1 MRNLLGIG
9 ANPYTSFMKSSRR
22 TRHRNV
28 VNIFGFPTTVKPGFG
43 IFTILLAILYPF
55 PLGVW
60 VAGTVAIFTVIHE
73 LGHALAARQAGCRAA
88 IALDFMV
95 AYASYEPVK
104 PLTWGQRAR
113 IAFAGPSL
121 QIITATALLLGL
133 GVNPFSKTDIS
144 SSDATAAIWW
154 AGIALGVVNL
164 VPLLP
169 LDGGAI
175 VSSIVDRFTN
185 GRGREIM
192 LPISFVL
199 TAISF
204 VSCLIFSIQGVAPL
218 LALLMFIQYQTMSAQ
233 RRAQLFINDTDVVSK
248 GDPLFD
254 SLIIDTLLNSGEYSR
269 ARDYA
274 ISAYR
279 SCPAFNN
286 AFSVA
291 KASAS
296 LHEDEE
302 AVAWLHTAENS
313 QLANGEFLDAFE
325 STPVFDRLRDRADV
339 SAEWFAN
346 R

>member
-1 MRNLLGIG
+1 MLGVI
-9 ANPYTSFMKSSRR
+9 AITYTSIMKSLRR

-28 VNIFGFPTTVKPGFG
+28 VNILGFPTTVKPGFG
-43 IFTILLAILYPF
+43 IFTVLLAILYPF

-60 VAGTVAIFTVIHE
+60 VAGAVAIFTVIHE

-95 AYASYEPVK
+95 AYASYESVK

-113 IAFAGPSL
+113 IASAGPGL

-133 GVNPFSKTDIS
+133 GVNPFSKNDIS
-144 SSDATAAIWW
+144 TSDATAAIWW

-192 LPISFVL
+192 LPISFGI

-204 VSCLIFSIQGVAPL
+204 VLCLVFSIQGVAPL

-233 RRAQLFINDTDVVSK
+233 RRAQVFLDDTDLVSK

-254 SLIIDTLLNSGEYSR
+254 GLIIDTLLNSGDYAR
-269 ARDYA
+269 ARNYA
-274 ISAYR
+274 MTAYR

-286 AFSVA
+286 AFGVA
-291 KASAS
+291 KASAA
-296 LHEDEE
+296 LQLDEE
-302 AVAWLHTAENS
+302 AIAWLRTAEQS
-313 QLANGEFLDAFE
+313 QLSNGEFLDAFE
-325 STPVFDRLRDRADV
+325 GTPVFDRMRDRADI

>member
-1 MRNLLGIG
+1 
-9 ANPYTSFMKSSRR
+9 MKSSRR
-22 TRHRNV
+22 TRHLNV

-43 IFTILLAILYPF
+43 IFTALLAILYPF

-60 VAGTVAIFTVIHE
+60 VAGAVAIFTVIHE

-95 AYASYEPVK
+95 AYASYEPAK

-113 IAFAGPSL
+113 IACAGPSL

-144 SSDATAAIWW
+144 TSDATAAIWW
-154 AGIALGVVNL
+154 AGIALGAVNL

-175 VSSIVDRFTN
+175 VSSVVDRFTN

-192 LPISFVL
+192 LPVSLVL

-204 VSCLIFSIQGVAPL
+204 AVCLVFSIQGVAPL

-233 RRAQLFINDTDVVSK
+233 RRAQAFVNDINLVSK

-254 SLIIDTLLNSGEYSR
+254 SLIIDTLMNSGEFSR

-274 ISAYR
+274 VTAYR

-291 KASAS
+291 KALVALNQDESAI
-296 LHEDEE
+296 
-302 AVAWLHTAENS
+302 AWLHVAEKS
-313 QLANGEFLDAFE
+313 QLTNGEFLDAFE
-325 STPVFDRLRDRADV
+325 GTPAFDRMRDRV
-339 SAEWFAN
+339 GMSAEWFAE